1 MPRWSSC
8 VGCELVKSAFS
19 RLALV
24 AAMVAIAPAGGIGQG
39 RAKEARPCDG
49 SQNEFNWGVK
59 ICQVDMDAPSTSR
72 WPAKWRRPHYCAVA
86 AELIFS
92 NITKRQ
98 TFALRRQTFAL
109 TRQSQRDRDRIC
121 EKVPFERWDRRMRRA
136 KRQFLQRGTNV
147 GAKQQN
153 PGKAR
158 YGRQLERRAY
168 RAALAVQSSP
178 A

>member
-1 MPRWSSC
+1 MNSSNPP
-8 VGCELVKSAFS
+8 
-19 RLALV
+19 LV
-24 AAMVAIAPAGGIGQG
+24 ALPSSRPWWQLPLPGESARGGRRKRGHAME
-39 RAKEARPCDG
+39 AK
-49 SQNEFNWGVK
+49 NEFNWGVK